1 MNDFNTVAVFST
13 LDPLNYGYLDFG
25 NIKDFLSKY
34 EKEIMKENILAII
47 RRLSDQPDSKISFR
61 EFSLGLTPEVGCLDQ
76 EAVNLEFNSDLK
88 TKMEKDKKSFNQPLE
103 TSSNP
108 LN

>member
-47 RRLSDQPDSKISFR
+47 RRLSD
-61 EFSLGLTPEVGCLDQ
+61 
-76 EAVNLEFNSDLK
+76 
-88 TKMEKDKKSFNQPLE
+88 
-103 TSSNP
+103 
-108 LN
+108 